1 MMCQLIAS
9 LIWAFYFNRHDGNNQ
24 MIIRNWC
31 NSSLV
36 KRELVADNFKEK
48 GTFSLGNSQ
57 LGILETN
64 QIFQVM
70 LLILL
75 SLYFLSLDLNSYQTT
90 TDLTLHDWSQ

>member
-1 MMCQLIAS
+1 M
-9 LIWAFYFNRHDGNNQ
+9 
-24 MIIRNWC
+24 
-31 NSSLV
+31 
-36 KRELVADNFKEK
+36 ADNFKEK

-90 TDLTLHDWSQ
+90 TDLTLHNKKAVFVG